1 MQTSKQRQQSIS
13 SVINMWLKKIVN
25 ASSLSQYK
33 QMLNNM
39 SDEAAKNGLTPE
51 KPEQML
57 KEND

>member
-1 MQTSKQRQQSIS
+1 
-13 SVINMWLKKIVN
+13 MWLKKIVN